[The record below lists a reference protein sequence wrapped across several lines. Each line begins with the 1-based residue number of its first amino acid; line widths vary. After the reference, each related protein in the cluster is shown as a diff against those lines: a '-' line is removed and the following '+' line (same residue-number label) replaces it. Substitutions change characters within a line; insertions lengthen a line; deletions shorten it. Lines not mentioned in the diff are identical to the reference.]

1 MDSLNVEV
9 NLWWQQSS
17 QDIGIEF
24 LKFSFVAGEHQWKKR
39 YVGV

>member
-17 QDIGIEF
+17 QDIGIELQVNISGRNDMLEF
-24 LKFSFVAGEHQWKKR
+24 DDLNV
-39 YVGV
+39 